1 MRKLKHY
8 TESIYYEFELTAKVM
23 RMMAGQFFAKIGMGI
38 IPDEYVTLDVIA
50 CNTGICQ
57 RDLAKL
63 ILKDR
68 ANTGRLVSTLEEKGF
83 ITRSADTKNNRL
95 VRKLSVTENGT
106 KELKKVTDIVRKQL
120 ENTSQII
127 SESEIDILRSNIQK
141 FRASLEKLIELKI

>member
-8 TESIYYEFELTAKVM
+8 TESIYYEFELTDKVM
-23 RMMAGQFFAKIGMGI
+23 RMMASQFLSKNFMGI
-38 IPDEYVTLDVIA
+38 VPEEYITLDVIA
-50 CNTGICQ
+50 CNNGICQ

-68 ANTGRLVSTLEEKGF
+68 ANTGRLVSALEEKGF
-83 ITRSADTKNNRL
+83 ITRAADTKNNRL

-127 SESEIDILRSNIQK
+127 SENEVDILRSNIQK

>member
-50 CNTGICQ
+50 CNNGICQ

-127 SESEIDILRSNIQK
+127 SESEIDILRNNIQK